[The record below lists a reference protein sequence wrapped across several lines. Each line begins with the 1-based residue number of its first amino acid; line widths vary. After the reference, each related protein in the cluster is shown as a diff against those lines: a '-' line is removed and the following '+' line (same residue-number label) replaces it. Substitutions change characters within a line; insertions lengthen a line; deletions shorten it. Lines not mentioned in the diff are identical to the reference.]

1 MRGILSAGPSCG
13 RDANNAHLVRG
24 IRLMADS
31 QSRWDTDY
39 EWKVVLLLALGF
51 GLVGMDRF
59 VINALWPTIAAE
71 TGLDPG
77 AIGNLAGLTAVAWGT
92 FAIVFGRLADR
103 WGHRKILLWS
113 IVLFS
118 LLGGVT
124 GLASG
129 MVFFIV
135 VRTTLGLM
143 EGAYTPTSFA
153 AVAVASKPSR
163 RGLNQGLQQCGV
175 SLLGL
180 ALAPIIATQML
191 NAGLSWRMVFI
202 LIALPGFVVVAFLF
216 KVLKEPQDTQ
226 GAVALG
232 VIEDSSAPKVGLL
245 SGYLGPLKSYNIVV
259 CTIAL
264 LGAMCGLFTLAAM
277 VPLYLQLDIELN
289 LAQMGIVTA
298 AIGFGGFFGQFSW
311 PGLSDKIGRKPVCI
325 VGFAAAAVSVYWFI
339 QVGSGIGALF
349 FPLFL
354 ASYFCFGNIA
364 LITGPIATES
374 APVGMVAGS
383 IGLVVGIGEIFGGGL
398 GPIMGSFVI
407 PNYGF
412 VGPLYVALIGMVIGF
427 VASMFLKE
435 TAPIKMGVGAS
446 QMAGHPAIEE
456 IGPVA

>member
-1 MRGILSAGPSCG
+1 
-13 RDANNAHLVRG
+13 
-24 IRLMADS
+24 MAEAT

-59 VINALWPTIAAE
+59 VINALWNTIAQDM
-71 TGLDPG
+71 GLNPG
-77 AIGNLAGLTAVAWGT
+77 AIGTLAGLTAVAWGA

-103 WGHRKILLWS
+103 WGHRKILIWS
-113 IVLFS
+113 IILFS
-118 LLGGVT
+118 LMGGVT
-124 GLASG
+124 GLATG

-135 VRTTLGLM
+135 VRTLLGLM

-153 AVAVASKPSR
+153 AVAVASKPTR

-202 LIALPGFVVVAFLF
+202 LIALPGFIVVAFLI
-216 KVLKEPQDTQ
+216 KILKEPKETQ
-226 GAVALG
+226 GAAALG
-232 VIEDSSAPKVGLL
+232 VVEEKSTGGLGEL
-245 SGYLGPLKSYNIVV
+245 LASYLGPLKSYNIVV

-277 VPLYLQLDIELN
+277 VPVYLENFIQLDV
-289 LAQMGIVTA
+289 AQMGVVTS
-298 AIGFGGFFGQFSW
+298 AIGFGGFLGQFSW

-325 VGFAAAAVSVYWFI
+325 MGFLAAAICVYWFI
-339 QVGSGIGALF
+339 QVGAGIGALF

-374 APVGMVAGS
+374 APVGLVAAS
-383 IGLVVGIGEIFGGGL
+383 IGLVVGVGEIFGGGL

-412 VGPLYVALIGMVIGF
+412 VGPLYVALFGMVLGF
-427 VASMFLKE
+427 VASLLLRE
-435 TAPIKMGVGAS
+435 TAPIKV
-446 QMAGHPAIEE
+446 QLPAPAREE
-456 IGPVA
+456 PGPVA

>member
-1 MRGILSAGPSCG
+1 
-13 RDANNAHLVRG
+13 
-24 IRLMADS
+24 MAEAT
-31 QSRWDTDY
+31 QSRWDTNY

-59 VINALWPTIAAE
+59 VINALWNTIAQD

-77 AIGNLAGLTAVAWGT
+77 AIGNLAGLTAVAWGA

-113 IVLFS
+113 IILFS

-124 GLASG
+124 GLATG

-135 VRTTLGLM
+135 VRTMLGSM

-180 ALAPIIATQML
+180 ALAPIVATQLL

-202 LIALPGFVVVAFLF
+202 VIALPGFIVAAFLW
-216 KVLKEPQDTQ
+216 KVLKEPKDTQ
-226 GAVALG
+226 GAEALG
-232 VIEDSSAPKVGLL
+232 VIEDTSTPSVGEMLV
-245 SGYLGPLKSYNIVV
+245 SYLGPLKSYNIVV

-277 VPLYLQLDIELN
+277 VPVYLENFIQLDI
-289 LAQMGIVTA
+289 AQMGVVTS

-325 VGFAAAAVSVYWFI
+325 IGFAAAAICVYWFI
-339 QVGSGIGALF
+339 QIGGGISALF

-354 ASYFCFGNIA
+354 TSFFCFGNIA

-374 APVGMVAGS
+374 APVGLVAAS
-383 IGLVVGIGEIFGGGL
+383 IGLVVGVGEIFGGGL

-412 VGPLYVALIGMVIGF
+412 VGPLYVALIGMGIGF
-427 VASMFLKE
+427 VASLFLRE
-435 TAPIKMGVGAS
+435 TAPIKVNLPA
-446 QMAGHPAIEE
+446 HAIEE
-456 IGPVA
+456 SGPVA

>member
-1 MRGILSAGPSCG
+1 
-13 RDANNAHLVRG
+13 
-24 IRLMADS
+24 MADLHT
-31 QSRWDTDY
+31 RWDTDY

-59 VINALWPTIAAE
+59 VINALWNTIAQDL
-71 TGLDPG
+71 GLDPG
-77 AIGNLAGLTAVAWGT
+77 AIGTLAGLTAVAWGA

-103 WGHRKILLWS
+103 WGHRRILLWS
-113 IVLFS
+113 IILFS

-124 GLASG
+124 GLATG

-202 LIALPGFVVVAFLF
+202 LVAAPGFIVVALLWR
-216 KVLKEPQDTQ
+216 VLKEPKHTQ
-226 GAVALG
+226 GAAALG
-232 VIEDSSAPKVGLL
+232 VVEDTSTLSMGELL
-245 SGYLGPLKSYNIVV
+245 ASYLGPLKSYNIVV
-259 CTIAL
+259 STICL

-277 VPLYLQLDIELN
+277 VPIYLENFIRLDVT
-289 LAQMGIVTA
+289 QMGVVTS
-298 AIGFGGFFGQFSW
+298 AIGFGGFCGQFSW
-311 PGLSDKIGRKPVCI
+311 PGLSDKVGRKPVCV
-325 VGFAAAAVSVYWFI
+325 VGFAAAAVCVYWFI
-339 QVGSGIGALF
+339 QVGGGTSALF

-354 ASYFCFGNIA
+354 TSYFCFGNIA

-374 APVGMVAGS
+374 APVGLVAAS
-383 IGLVVGIGEIFGGGL
+383 IGLVVGVGEIFGGGL

-412 VGPLYVALIGMVIGF
+412 VGPLYVALFGMVLGF
-427 VASMFLKE
+427 VASLALKE
-435 TAPIKMGVGAS
+435 TAPIKVGA
-446 QMAGHPAIEE
+446 GVP
-456 IGPVA
+456 

>member
-1 MRGILSAGPSCG
+1 MTEGT
-13 RDANNAHLVRG
+13 
-24 IRLMADS
+24 

-59 VINALWPTIAAE
+59 VINALWNTIAQD

-77 AIGNLAGLTAVAWGT
+77 AIGNLAGLTAVAWGA

-113 IVLFS
+113 IILFS

-129 MVFFIV
+129 MVFFIL

-191 NAGLSWRMVFI
+191 DAGLSWRMVFI
-202 LIALPGFVVVAFLF
+202 IIALPGFIVVAFLW
-216 KVLKEPQDTQ
+216 KVLKEPKDTQ
-226 GAVALG
+226 GAAALG
-232 VIEDSSAPKVGLL
+232 VVEETGSITVGEFLA
-245 SGYLGPLKSYNIVV
+245 SYLGPLKSYNIRVSL
-259 CTIAL
+259 IAL

-277 VPLYLQLDIELN
+277 VPVYLENFIQLEV
-289 LAQMGIVTA
+289 AQMGVVA
-298 AIGFGGFFGQFSW
+298 SAIGFGGFFGQFSW

-325 VGFAAAAVSVYWFI
+325 IGFAAAAASVYWFI
-339 QVGSGIGALF
+339 QVGGGLGALF
-349 FPLFL
+349 IPLFL
-354 ASYFCFGNIA
+354 ASFFCFGNIA

-374 APVGMVAGS
+374 APVGLVAAS
-383 IGLVVGIGEIFGGGL
+383 IGLVVGVGEIFGGGL
-398 GPIMGSFVI
+398 GPIMGSYVI

-412 VGPLYVALIGMVIGF
+412 AGPLYVALFGMVLGF
-427 VASMFLKE
+427 VASLFLRE
-435 TAPIKMGVGAS
+435 TAPVKVGVS
-446 QMAGHPAIEE
+446 SH
-456 IGPVA
+456 

>member
-1 MRGILSAGPSCG
+1 
-13 RDANNAHLVRG
+13 
-24 IRLMADS
+24 MADLHT
-31 QSRWDTDY
+31 RWDTDY

-59 VINALWPTIAAE
+59 VINALWNTIAQDL
-71 TGLDPG
+71 GLDPG
-77 AIGNLAGLTAVAWGT
+77 AIGTLAGLTAVAWGA

-103 WGHRKILLWS
+103 WGHRRILLWS
-113 IVLFS
+113 IILFS

-124 GLASG
+124 GLATG

-202 LIALPGFVVVAFLF
+202 LIAAPGFIVVALLWR
-216 KVLKEPQDTQ
+216 VLKEPKHTQ
-226 GAVALG
+226 GAAALG
-232 VIEDSSAPKVGLL
+232 VVEDTSTLSMGELL
-245 SGYLGPLKSYNIVV
+245 ASYLGPLKSYNIVV
-259 CTIAL
+259 STICL

-277 VPLYLQLDIELN
+277 VPIYLENFIRLDVT
-289 LAQMGIVTA
+289 QMGVVTS

-311 PGLSDKIGRKPVCI
+311 PGLSDKVGRKPVCV
-325 VGFAAAAVSVYWFI
+325 VGFAAAAVCVYWFI
-339 QVGSGIGALF
+339 QVGGGTSALF

-354 ASYFCFGNIA
+354 TSYFCFGNIA

-374 APVGMVAGS
+374 APVGLVAAS
-383 IGLVVGIGEIFGGGL
+383 IGLVVGVGEVFGGGL

-412 VGPLYVALIGMVIGF
+412 VGPLYVALFGMVLGF
-427 VASMFLKE
+427 VASLALKE
-435 TAPIKMGVGAS
+435 TAPIKVGA
-446 QMAGHPAIEE
+446 GVP
-456 IGPVA
+456 